1 MTIQFI
7 SAEEIIYFH
16 DKLLSVTP
24 GVTGMSDRGEQKRFC
39 TGY

>member
-16 DKLLSVTP
+16 DNCLALHR
-24 GVTGMSDRGEQKRFC
+24 VTGMSDPGEQKRFC